1 MPDLFLTLN
10 RVARSAEMNDQARL
24 VRLQETHAPVAMA
37 LLLTSVIRVSL
48 LHLELYGL
56 NKRKGRNT

>member
-24 VRLQETHAPVAMA
+24 VRLQETYAPMAMA
-37 LLLTSVIRVSL
+37 LLLTSMIIVSL
-48 LHLELYGL
+48 LRLGPYGL
-56 NKRKGRNT
+56 NKWKGQNT

>member
-24 VRLQETHAPVAMA
+24 VRLQETYAPMAMA
-37 LLLTSVIRVSL
+37 LLLTSEIRVSL
-48 LHLELYGL
+48 LHLRPYGL
-56 NKRKGRNT
+56 NKWKGQNT